1 VIIPGQGTVDSTG
14 KEAMTTHQGAQR
26 EHAIVAGGANGIG
39 LQVVKRLLARHV
51 AVTVFDLESAELN
64 ETFGTRETLSAL
76 KVDVTD
82 AGSVE
87 DGFRAAQRE
96 FGPATRLVVSA
107 GAHGQLLDVVNL
119 DIDEWQRLMNVHVRG
134 ALLLAQA
141 FGRRVLPSREDGYD
155 TDAAVVSVASTT
167 GITASR
173 KQGDYGP
180 AKSAMAQLTRVLA
193 MEWASSGV
201 RANAVAPGMTR
212 TRFVENMVAHGYD
225 LSGSEQRT
233 PLGRLATV
241 DEVAVAVEFLLMD
254 ATYIT
259 GVVLPVDGGWT
270 ASGR

>member
-1 VIIPGQGTVDSTG
+1 
-14 KEAMTTHQGAQR
+14 MTTDPGARR

-39 LQVVKRLLARHV
+39 LQVVKRLLARDV
-51 AVTVFDLESAELN
+51 AVTVFDLESAELS
-64 ETFGTRETLSAL
+64 EIVAAPGVLSAL

-82 AGSVE
+82 ADAVE
-87 DGFRAAQRE
+87 DGFCAAQER
-96 FGPATRLVVSA
+96 FGTATRLVISA

-134 ALLLAQA
+134 TLLLAQA
-141 FGRRVLPSREDGYD
+141 FGRRVLPSREDGY
-155 TDAAVVSVASTT
+155 TSDAAVVSIGSTT
-167 GITASR
+167 GVTASR

-225 LSGSEQRT
+225 LSGAEQRT

-241 DEVAVAVEFLLMD
+241 NEVAIAVEFLLMD
-254 ATYIT
+254 ATFIT